1 MAFLFPSSDA
11 VTGGGLFPILGLA
24 VLGGLVLNLMPC
36 VLPVLSIKLIG
47 VVSKGGKNSREVR
60 LGFLASSAGIL
71 FTFLLLAGVTIIAK
85 VAGVAIGWG
94 VQFQHPL
101 FLVALAL
108 VCVLFAANLWD
119 LYEIR
124 LPANF
129 SGKIAHRSLDMG
141 LVGDFLSGIVATVLA
156 TPCSAPFL
164 GTAIAFA
171 LAAGPLEILAV
182 FVALGTGLALPYLLV
197 AVFPG
202 FMVLLPRPGEWMI
215 WLRRVLGVSLLV
227 TAV

>member
-85 VAGVAIGWG
+85 VAGVAIAWG

-108 VCVLFAANLWD
+108 VCVLFAA
-119 LYEIR
+119 I
-124 LPANF
+124 F
-129 SGKIAHRSLDMG
+129 GICTKSGYRPTSVARSHTEALIWA
-141 LVGDFLSGIVATVLA
+141 LSAT
-156 TPCSAPFL
+156 S
-164 GTAIAFA
+164 
-171 LAAGPLEILAV
+171 
-182 FVALGTGLALPYLLV
+182 
-197 AVFPG
+197 
-202 FMVLLPRPGEWMI
+202 
-215 WLRRVLGVSLLV
+215 
-227 TAV
+227 